1 MFKVKDGYKAESQT
15 PETRELFGSTKKLI
29 EKTKNGENFER
40 VEVVLVRRN
49 LPDNQ
54 YQQISEV
61 LYTFAP
67 QKNVKASNL
76 VFLKIHINEFD
87 EIIITFTDE
96 NGRPLETENKVDLT
110 LLVNK

>member
-29 EKTKNGENFER
+29 EKTKNGENFEV
-40 VEVVLVRRN
+40 VEVFLVERN

-54 YQQISEV
+54 YQQTSEV

-67 QKNVKASNL
+67 NKNVKASNL
-76 VFLKIHINEFD
+76 VFLKIHVNEVD

-96 NGRPLETENKVDLT
+96 NGRPLERENKVDLT